1 MNPMDN
7 ESTQESATQDPAATL
22 ETAPQGAS
30 TQDDIPGLRSLVTY
44 SLFVGLC
51 SLIPIPFLDD
61 WASKVLRRRT
71 VLHLCRAQE
80 VAVSEE
86 EVKILAHGD
95 PRFEVGGCLKGCFLG
110 AFMRTF
116 FYVVRKIFTKL
127 FRTLLFFLTLRDV
140 LNSFSR
146 SFHEGYLLRHGLSLG
161 VLPSGPESSYPQPVG
176 DNLRP
181 QVVSLRQAIVAA
193 YKASDHGPL
202 TRVARTVLAGSR
214 GLLRHLRSSL
224 TGLLRRLR
232 RRGASDA
239 AVEERI
245 RQESEA
251 KLGGLIDSLTRE
263 ISKETGYL
271 KLQRRTLE
279 EVLGL

>member
-1 MNPMDN
+1 M
-7 ESTQESATQDPAATL
+7 
-22 ETAPQGAS
+22 
-30 TQDDIPGLRSLVTY
+30 QDDMPGLRSLVTY

-51 SLIPIPFLDD
+51 SLIPVPFLDD
-61 WASKVLRRRT
+61 WASKVLRRRS
-71 VLHLCRAQE
+71 VLHLCRAQG
-80 VAVSEE
+80 VPVSDE
-86 EVKILAHGD
+86 EVEILAHGD
-95 PRFEVGGCLKGCFLG
+95 PRFELNGCLKGCFLG

-116 FYVVRKIFTKL
+116 LYVLRKIFTKL
-127 FRTLLFFLTLRDV
+127 FRTILFFLTLRDV

-161 VLPSGPESSYPQPVG
+161 VLPQGTESAYPKPIE

-181 QVVSLRQAIVAA
+181 EVMSLRQAIVTA

-214 GLLRHLRSSL
+214 GMLRHLRGSL

-239 AVEERI
+239 AVEAQI

-279 EVLGL
+279 KALGLSPEGL